1 MRRSQKHRTGIRTP
15 ALVGLAL
22 AVALLLGHRA
32 GGSSGAD
39 ALLTRLASSERF
51 ITRTFAFETGV
62 PSGQSEPVHN
72 PYAAQDKTSTPVPA
86 VSETGLPEIPEPA
99 IEVSSSPVKRAASVE
114 MNNESGL
121 YADPNAMLRTPIEI
135 DCTGKQPT
143 VLIYHTH
150 ATEAYTPSGA
160 DTYLPSGDYRTTD
173 VNQNV
178 VRVGTELANALES
191 HGIGVIHLTDLFD
204 NPSYNGSYG
213 LSLASMKEVL
223 AEYPTIQ
230 VTIDVHRDAVIR
242 DDGSQYRTEAVVD
255 GQTIAQ
261 LMLVVGTN
269 ASGLEHP
276 NWRQNLNFAANLQ
289 ADLEGTYPGLMRP
302 INLRRQRFNEHLR
315 PGGLLLEVGSSGNTL
330 QEALAAARLFGDALA
345 ARIAPGA

>member
-1 MRRSQKHRTGIRTP
+1 MRRSTKRRTGIHTP

-22 AVALLLGHRA
+22 AVVLLLGHRA
-32 GGSSGAD
+32 GGSAGAD
-39 ALLTRLASSERF
+39 TLLTCLASSEGF
-51 ITRTFAFETGV
+51 ITHIFAFETGA
-62 PSGQSEPVHN
+62 PSIEREPVHD
-72 PYAAQDKTSTPVPA
+72 PYAQQSAASPVPA
-86 VSETGLPEIPEPA
+86 VSETGLPDAPAPA
-99 IEVSSSPVKRAASVE
+99 IAVSPPPGKRAASVE

-121 YADPNAMLRTPIEI
+121 SADPNAMLGDPIEI

-150 ATEAYTPSGA
+150 ATEAYTQSGTDTYHPSG
-160 DTYLPSGDYRTTD
+160 SYRTTD
-173 VNQNV
+173 VSRNV

-191 HGIGVIHLTDLFD
+191 HGIGVIHLTELFD
-204 NPSYNGSYG
+204 DPSYNGSYG
-213 LSLASMKEVL
+213 LSLAAMKEAL
-223 AEYPTIQ
+223 AKYPTIQ

-242 DDGSQYRTEAVVD
+242 DDGSQYRTEATVD
-255 GQTIAQ
+255 GRTVAQ

-276 NWRQNLNFAANLQ
+276 NWKQNLNFAVNLQ
-289 ADLEGTYPGLMRP
+289 ADLEGAYPGLMRP

-330 QEALAAARLFGDALA
+330 QEALAAARLFGDALS
-345 ARIAPGA
+345 ARIAPDA